1 MHGVSAPLLVLM
13 KGKQTVLREYSI
25 GTHFGPEG
33 KRGERLFA
41 PHHLIRY
48 IVVLLFRHIVFNVNP
63 NLDLLGSYIC
73 VMVHA
78 ITG

>member
-1 MHGVSAPLLVLM
+1 MCV
-13 KGKQTVLREYSI
+13 REHTLKIDYHS
-25 GTHFGPEG
+25 TSELEPTLAL
-33 KRGERLFA
+33 KREERLFA

>member
-13 KGKQTVLREYSI
+13 KGKQTVLRVCSI

-63 NLDLLGSYIC
+63 SSSNACYYRMMRALF
-73 VMVHA
+73 
-78 ITG
+78 T